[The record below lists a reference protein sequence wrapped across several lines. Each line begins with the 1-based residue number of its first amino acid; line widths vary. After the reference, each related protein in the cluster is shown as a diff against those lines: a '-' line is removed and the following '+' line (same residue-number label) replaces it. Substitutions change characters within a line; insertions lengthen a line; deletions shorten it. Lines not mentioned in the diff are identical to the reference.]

1 MFGKRYFG
9 ALVLAIF
16 LLFFSSLS
24 SGAETVKT
32 PAEEANYNQYSQY
45 EEITAFLSRVSH
57 LSEKTKIQIIGQ
69 TRETKDY
76 SSKDLY
82 LCIISEEGADSPLKL
97 NRKKPT
103 FLLVAVQHG
112 NEQSAKEAA
121 LWLIRDLATGKLENL
136 VKKVNFLIIPQA
148 NPYGNWFDQ
157 RRNEQDLDLNRDHVK
172 LEAPEVEAIHHVFRA
187 WMPEVTMDVHEKGDD
202 YYRVSIGCVSNA
214 NIHHS
219 LQEFSRSKILADV
232 WKKLDEKRITH
243 HEYLITQRMGIDSSA
258 GVQYRDE
265 DLAGREEMKRYST
278 TDLNDGRNS
287 LGIYE
292 TLSFIQEGA
301 SRHDL
306 KTLKERTDYQYYG
319 IRYFA
324 ESVAEHGEEILS
336 LVNGLRKKLL
346 AQAKVFSEDDLVHLR
361 MQYARDEKEPEL
373 TIQKFERIEVPIRG
387 ILKVDKK
394 AGDLI
399 TRNDL
404 VRYRQPSENK
414 VVKEIVTNWFPNV
427 EPILSVSRPLGYI
440 IGAKYQD
447 VVETLLGHDIKVEM
461 FARDIHLEVES
472 YLTREILPARDD
484 YLPPQKIDVEKKK
497 LQTIIKR
504 GDFYVSCAQ
513 WGANLVPCL
522 LEPQSQY
529 GFIRY
534 WKFNLVPEVGDIFP
548 FYRFVGKKT
557 LPLIPYKNWRR

>member
-1 MFGKRYFG
+1 
-9 ALVLAIF
+9 
-16 LLFFSSLS
+16 
-24 SGAETVKT
+24 
-32 PAEEANYNQYSQY
+32 
-45 EEITAFLSRVSH
+45 
-57 LSEKTKIQIIGQ
+57 
-69 TRETKDY
+69 
-76 SSKDLY
+76 
-82 LCIISEEGADSPLKL
+82 
-97 NRKKPT
+97 
-103 FLLVAVQHG
+103 
-112 NEQSAKEAA
+112 
-121 LWLIRDLATGKLENL
+121 
-136 VKKVNFLIIPQA
+136 
-148 NPYGNWFDQ
+148 
-157 RRNEQDLDLNRDHVK
+157 
-172 LEAPEVEAIHHVFRA
+172 
-187 WMPEVTMDVHEKGDD
+187 
-202 YYRVSIGCVSNA
+202 
-214 NIHHS
+214 
-219 LQEFSRSKILADV
+219 
-232 WKKLDEKRITH
+232 
-243 HEYLITQRMGIDSSA
+243 
-258 GVQYRDE
+258 
-265 DLAGREEMKRYST
+265 
-278 TDLNDGRNS
+278 
-287 LGIYE
+287 
-292 TLSFIQEGA
+292 
-301 SRHDL
+301 
-306 KTLKERTDYQYYG
+306 
-319 IRYFA
+319 
-324 ESVAEHGEEILS
+324 
-336 LVNGLRKKLL
+336 
-346 AQAKVFSEDDLVHLR
+346 LR
-361 MQYARDEKEPEL
+361 MQYASDEKEPEL

-404 VRYRQPSENK
+404 ARYRQPSENK

>member
-404 VRYRQPSENK
+404 ARYRQPSENK

>member
-1 MFGKRYFG
+1 MRPKISKII
-9 ALVLAIF
+9 VLLA
-16 LLFFSSLS
+16 FFIVFMQFSVW
-24 SGAETVKT
+24 AETVKT
-32 PAEEANYNQYSQY
+32 PAEETNYTQYSQY
-45 EEITAFLSRVSH
+45 EKITEFLSHVSH
-57 LSEKTKIQIIGQ
+57 LSKKTKIQIIGQ
-69 TRETKDY
+69 TRETENY
-76 SSKDLY
+76 PSKDLY

-103 FLLVAVQHG
+103 FLLVAAQHG
-112 NEQSAKEAA
+112 GEQSAKEAA
-121 LWLIRDLATGKLENL
+121 LWLIRDLATGKLKAL
-136 VKKVNFLIIPQA
+136 VKKVNFLIIPTA

-172 LEAPEVEAIHHVFRA
+172 LEAPEVETIHHVFKA

-202 YYRVSIGCVSNA
+202 FYRVSIGCVSNA
-214 NIHHS
+214 NIHRS
-219 LQEFSRSKILADV
+219 LQEFSRSKILAEV
-232 WKKLDEKRITH
+232 WKKLEKKRITH
-243 HEYLITQRMGIDSSA
+243 QEYLITQRMGIDSSA
-258 GVQYRDE
+258 GVQYRQE
-265 DLAGREEMKRYST
+265 DLEGRDEMKRFST

-306 KTLKERTDYQYYG
+306 ETLKERTNYQYYG

-324 ESVAEHGEEILS
+324 ESIAGHGEEIIS
-336 LVNGLRKKLL
+336 LVNDLRRKLL
-346 AQAKVFSEDDLVHLR
+346 VKAKVFSEDDLVHLR
-361 MQYARDEKEPEL
+361 MHYARDEKEPEL
-373 TIQKFERIEVPIRG
+373 IIKKFERSEAPIRG
-387 ILKVDKK
+387 VLKVDKK

-399 TRNDL
+399 TRDDMA
-404 VRYRQPSENK
+404 RYRNPSEQK
-414 VVKEIVTNWFPNV
+414 VVKEAVSNWFPNV
-427 EPILSVSRPLGYI
+427 EPTLSVPRPLGYI
-440 IGAKYQD
+440 IPAKHLD

-461 FARDIHLEVES
+461 FSKDIHLEIES
-472 YLTREILPARDD
+472 YRTKEIVPAGDD
-484 YLPPQKIDVEKKK
+484 YLPPQKIEVEKKK

-504 GDFYVSCAQ
+504 GDFYVNCAQ

-534 WKFNLVPEVGDIFP
+534 RKFKLVPEVGDIFP
-548 FYRFVGKKT
+548 FYRFVGKKA